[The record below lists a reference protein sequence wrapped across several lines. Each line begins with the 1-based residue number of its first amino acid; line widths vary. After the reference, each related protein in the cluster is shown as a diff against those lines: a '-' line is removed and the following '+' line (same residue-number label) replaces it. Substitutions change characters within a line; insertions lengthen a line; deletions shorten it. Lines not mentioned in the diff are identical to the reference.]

1 MIGITLRGATSGD
14 FSTLADTPKWG
25 RVEAVFGGRW
35 GSCAKRLLAR
45 PPGWGIPVVVPF
57 PYGLGPEQLAPK
69 TTPEYTL
76 AAPQVKS
83 IPCFTKEETP

>member
-45 PPGWGIPVVVPF
+45 PPGGGESRRWFLSHTAEDRSTCSQKQP
-57 PYGLGPEQLAPK
+57 QS
-69 TTPEYTL
+69 TL
-76 AAPQVKS
+76 WPH
-83 IPCFTKEETP
+83 PR